1 MSTDQAV
8 QRPLAKPS
16 FVRPAPEQQSVLKLG
31 RIVATPGALEAV
43 ALARI
48 SECLLAHARGDWG
61 CVGEQDRRTNDEALK
76 RGFRIL
82 SAYPIDPSQ
91 PSLGHG
97 ENTLWIITE
106 WDRSLTTVLL
116 PQEY

>member
-1 MSTDQAV
+1 MSHTQGIDV
-8 QRPLAKPS
+8 KKPG
-16 FVRPAPEQQSVLKLG
+16 FVRPAPGEQKVLPLG
-31 RIVATPGALEAV
+31 RIVATRGAMETIE
-43 ALARI
+43 LARI
-48 SECLLAHARGDWG
+48 TECLLAHAAGDWG
-61 CVGEQDRRTNDEALK
+61 CVCEADRRANDEALK

-91 PSLGHG
+91 PSRGHG

-116 PQEY
+116 PEEY